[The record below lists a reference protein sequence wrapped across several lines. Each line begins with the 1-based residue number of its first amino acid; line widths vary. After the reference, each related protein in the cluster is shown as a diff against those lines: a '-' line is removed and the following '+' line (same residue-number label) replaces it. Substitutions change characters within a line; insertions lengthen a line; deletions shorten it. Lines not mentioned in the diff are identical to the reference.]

1 MAREKNPAKDITL
14 SEDDERILD
23 KIWADT
29 GKRKSGEE
37 QTPERKKDRK
47 DRNGLIL
54 AMGGIATDILVSP
67 KTEPKPGT
75 DVPAIIQARPGGTA
89 SNFAFWCSLLGQ
101 ESGLV
106 GAIGRDALADIAL
119 SDLNEAGVSVLV
131 ESHQNLM
138 TACII
143 NLVGP
148 SGEKS
153 FITQRGAD
161 EAIPPEIITERLM
174 AKAKWLHIGG
184 YMLYSDVS
192 RPAAEEAIRL
202 ALAGGVPISIDPSSW
217 YPLEE
222 YGVSR
227 FLSHARNSTLLMP
240 NYEEGMILVGRKPPE
255 EMAVEL
261 LDYASHVVVKLG
273 QDGCVIAKE
282 GYVQVC
288 PTEAVE
294 DPVDTTGAG
303 DCFDAAFVCE
313 FLREGDMWSAA
324 CFANSLA
331 GKVVTTIGARPDV
344 SIARGWVKSLEQ
356 DMRKKEHPV

>member
-1 MAREKNPAKDITL
+1 
-14 SEDDERILD
+14 
-23 KIWADT
+23 
-29 GKRKSGEE
+29 
-37 QTPERKKDRK
+37 
-47 DRNGLIL
+47 
-54 AMGGIATDILVSP
+54 MGGIAADILVSP

-75 DVPAIIQARPGGTA
+75 DVPAVIQVRPGGTA

-106 GAIGRDALADIAL
+106 GATGRDALADIAL
-119 SDLNEAGVSVLV
+119 SDVNESGVSVFV

-161 EAIPPEIITERLM
+161 EAIPLEIIAEELM
-174 AKAKWLHIGG
+174 AKAKWLHVAG
-184 YMLYSDVS
+184 YAFYSSVS
-192 RPAAEEAIRL
+192 RPAAEKAIKL
-202 ALAGGVPISIDPSSW
+202 ALANGVPVSIDPSSW
-217 YPLEE
+217 YPLKE

-227 FLSHARNSTLLMP
+227 FFSHARDSTLLMP
-240 NYEEGMILVGRKPPE
+240 NYEEGAILVGRKPPD

-261 LDYASHVVVKLG
+261 LGYASHVVVKLG
-273 QDGCVIAKE
+273 QDGCVIAEE
-282 GYVQVC
+282 GCVKVC

-303 DCFDAAFVCE
+303 DCFNAAFVCE
-313 FLREGDMWSAA
+313 FLREGDMWTAA

-331 GKVVTTIGARPDV
+331 GKVVATVGARPDV
-344 SIARGWVKSLEQ
+344 SIARGWVESLEQ
-356 DMRKKEHPV
+356 DTRKKEHPL

>member
-1 MAREKNPAKDITL
+1 M
-14 SEDDERILD
+14 
-23 KIWADT
+23 
-29 GKRKSGEE
+29 
-37 QTPERKKDRK
+37 

-54 AMGGIATDILVSP
+54 VMGGIAADILVSP
-67 KTEPKPGT
+67 KTGLKLGT
-75 DVPAIIQARPGGTA
+75 DVPAVIQVCPGGTA
-89 SNFAFWCSLLGQ
+89 ANFGFWCSLLGQ
-101 ESGLV
+101 ESGLI
-106 GAIGRDALADIAL
+106 GAIGQDSLADIAL
-119 SDLNEAGVSVLV
+119 SDLNEAGVRVFV

-143 NLVGP
+143 NLVSP

-161 EAIPPEIITERLM
+161 EAIPPEIITEELM
-174 AKAKWLHIGG
+174 AKAKWLHISG
-184 YMLYSDVS
+184 YALYSEMS
-192 RPAAEEAIRL
+192 RPAAEKAIRL
-202 ALAGGVPISIDPSSW
+202 ALAGGVPVSMDPSSW

-227 FLSHARNSTLLMP
+227 FLNHARKSALLLP
-240 NYEEGMILVGRKPPE
+240 NYEEGVVLVGRKSPE
-255 EMAVEL
+255 EMAAEL
-261 LDYASHVVVKLG
+261 LDYASYVVVKLG
-273 QDGCVIAKE
+273 PAGCVIAKE

-303 DCFDAAFVCE
+303 DCFNAAFLCE

-331 GKVVTTIGARPDV
+331 GKVVTTVGARPNV
-344 SIARGWVKSLEQ
+344 NIARGWIESL
-356 DMRKKEHPV
+356 DKDRGKKGRRI